1 MIRLAGIFLSLWLL
15 AAPAAAQV
23 FPTYWYWQVADSSPT
38 TTVFEATSGSFVSNT
53 SGPFT
58 TWLAAAA
65 SSGSPTTFGLASLV
79 CGDVNNGSGLHRLT
93 LCAAQ
98 PGWVTGQN
106 KTVSGVVGATGA
118 NGAWAITVIDQITI
132 DLQGSTFGGV
142 YASGGVIGSGT
153 AMDTAAH
160 MNAFINQYNLAQTTG
175 QSALGAGA
183 TSVNSSTSVALTNPM
198 NRIIIVTFTAGGQSL
213 TLPQM
218 NLFGSMPIGY
228 SLYIVNSGGT
238 SFTLRTFGGSPIGTV
253 LVNQILQ
260 VTLIDNASQAGGTSS
275 GILFRSQPNC
285 GDLGNAATSCSTDA
299 TNAANISSGN
309 LPIGRMPT
317 VGATCGA
324 GLGGTSRTTNG
335 LVTTC

>member
-1 MIRLAGIFLSLWLL
+1 MIKRIASILL
-15 AAPAAAQV
+15 ALALGCAPVKAQT
-23 FPTYWYWQVADSSPT
+23 FPTYWYWQVADSGPT

-65 SSGSPTTFGLASLV
+65 ASFSPVSGLASLV

-118 NGAWAITVIDQITI
+118 NGAWTITVIDPITI
-132 DLQGSTFGGV
+132 DLQGAAFGGV

-160 MNAFINQYNLAQTTG
+160 LYAYINSYNLILATG
-175 QSALGAGA
+175 PTALGAGA
-183 TSVNSSTSVALTNPM
+183 TVVNTSTSLALTNPL
-198 NRIIIVTFTAGGQSL
+198 NRTIVAGFTAGGQSL

-218 NLFGSMPIGY
+218 NLFGSMPVGY
-228 SLYIVNSGGT
+228 SAYIVNNGNA
-238 SFTLRTFGGSPIGTV
+238 FTLRTFGGSPIATV
-253 LVNQILQ
+253 LTNQIWQ
-260 VTLIDNASQAGGTSS
+260 VTLIDNASAAGGTSS
-275 GILFRSQPNC
+275 GMLFRSQPNC
-285 GDLGNAATSCSTDA
+285 SDLGNAATSCSTDA

-309 LPIGRMPT
+309 LPIGRMPSAG
-317 VGATCGA
+317 VNCGA
-324 GLGGTSRTTNG
+324 GLSASSRTTNG